1 MSGRGAVAAL
11 LASALAGCA
20 TARNYLDPAGP
31 RYSGAR
37 PEAAAAPNRVV
48 RVVNWNIAYA
58 REIDGAV
65 LQLRTHPDLKDADIV
80 LLQEMDAPGT
90 EKIARALDLNWVY
103 YPASV
108 TPKTW
113 RDFGNAVLSR
123 FPIEADGK
131 LLLPHLGR
139 GYKQARASTWA
150 RLRVGGEAWRVYS
163 LHLGS
168 PLGLSGGR
176 RADQA
181 DVVGRDAAAARD
193 DAVLVGGDFN
203 SHAAAARLAPLG
215 FDWPTRSIG
224 GTAGSF
230 GFDHLLVRGFHYAQ
244 SGIARGIRGVSDH
257 RPVWTLLAR
266 DSG

>member
-1 MSGRGAVAAL
+1 MSGRVALACVAA
-11 LASALAGCA
+11 ALAGCA

-31 RYSGAR
+31 RYSGTSSQ
-37 PEAAAAPNRVV
+37 AAGAPGALV
-48 RVVNWNIAYA
+48 RVVNWNVAYA
-58 REIDGAV
+58 REVDGAIE
-65 LQLRTHPDLKDADIV
+65 QLRNHPDLRGADIV
-80 LLQEMDAPGT
+80 LLQEMDAPGA

-139 GYKQARASTWA
+139 VMNQARASTWA
-150 RLRVGGEAWRVYS
+150 RIRVGGEAWRVYS

-168 PLGLSGGR
+168 PLGLSGGK

-181 DVVGRDAAAARD
+181 DVVGRDAASAGE
-193 DAVLVGGDFN
+193 DALLVGGDFN
-203 SHAAAARLAPLG
+203 SHAAAGRVAALG
-215 FDWPTRSIG
+215 FDWPTRTIG
-224 GTAGSF
+224 GTAGSY
-230 GFDHLLVRGFHYAQ
+230 GFDHLLTRGFRYAH

-266 DSG
+266 ASG